1 MAVDWNVLKADYLLH
16 HELTFSALAE
26 KYDVDLSHLGE
37 VASREHWVEERALRG
52 AQIHEKALAAAEIN
66 QVEELAEFDSDCLRQ
81 AKAILGTVSIVLAE
95 HRKPHEIRSLA
106 VAVEAAQRIGRL
118 CLGAA
123 TQTTQQLPP
132 AFDVEA
138 SRQRVFNEM
147 LAAQDE
153 APSNEDPSA
162 VQ

>member
-1 MAVDWNVLKADYLLH
+1 
-16 HELTFSALAE
+16 
-26 KYDVDLSHLGE
+26 
-37 VASREHWVEERALRG
+37 
-52 AQIHEKALAAAEIN
+52 
-66 QVEELAEFDSDCLRQ
+66 
-81 AKAILGTVSIVLAE
+81 VLAE

-138 SRQRVFNEM
+138 SRQRVFNDM

-153 APSNEDPSA
+153 APSGDDPAA